1 MSTYLEM
8 YNDALRKIIDDGG
21 SEAEVNAAVDQYNA
35 FDQDAFA
42 RWLTTVDKA
51 TCASCGVAFK
61 PPEKIVSAEV
71 LCEKHA
77 PK

>member
-21 SEAEVNAAVDQYNA
+21 SQTEVDAAIDQYNA
-35 FDQDAFA
+35 FDQAAFE
-42 RWLTTVDKA
+42 RWLTTIDKA
-51 TCASCGVAFK
+51 TCASCGVSFK